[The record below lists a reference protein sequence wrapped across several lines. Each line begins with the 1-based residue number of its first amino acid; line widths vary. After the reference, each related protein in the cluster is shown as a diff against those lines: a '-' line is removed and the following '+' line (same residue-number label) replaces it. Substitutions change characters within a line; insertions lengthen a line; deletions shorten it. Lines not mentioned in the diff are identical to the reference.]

1 MLTLLTILLGLII
14 GSLLNAIIAIF
25 RTYPANTNALLASR
39 SRCSF
44 CEKKIR
50 WFDNVPCLSWIWL
63 RGKCRDCGGRISPRY
78 PAVEVITAAIAAMAT
93 LLFGLTPIA
102 MFSFILGSWL
112 LVLAVIDWETGHLP
126 DTLTITGMWVGLLL
140 SAHEYLVLPT
150 EAILGAAVGYVSL
163 WLVNAIYAYLRGKD
177 GIGRGDF
184 KLLAMLGAWLGA
196 GSIPMILAIGAG
208 MGAIWHSVS
217 FRQDDVRG
225 QREIPFGPWLA
236 LGGFLTLYMMVIEQ

>member
-1 MLTLLTILLGLII
+1 MLTLLTILLGFVI
-14 GSLLNAIIAIF
+14 GSLLNAIVATF
-25 RTYPANTNALLASR
+25 QTNPADLNALLAAR

-50 WFDNVPCLSWIWL
+50 WFDNVPCLSWL
-63 RGKCRDCGGRISPRY
+63 LLGGKCRDCGERISPRY
-78 PAVEVITAAIAAMAT
+78 PAVELMTAAIAAAAI
-93 LLFGLTPIA
+93 LCFGLTPIA
-102 MFSFILGSWL
+102 TISCVLGCWL

-126 DTLTITGMWVGLLL
+126 DTLTITGLWVGLLL
-140 SAHEYLVLPT
+140 SIQEYLVPPT
-150 EAILGAAVGYVSL
+150 DAILGAAIGYVSL
-163 WLVNAIYAYLRGKD
+163 WLVNAVYTYLRGQN

-208 MGAIWHSVS
+208 VGVIWHGVNY
-217 FRQDDVRG
+217 RQANLHG

-236 LGGFLTLYMMVIEQ
+236 LGGFFTLYVMAIEQ